1 MSSKHKKTH
10 KKAPQ
15 KKKTLNWEK
24 LTKRAFIALSFIAVI
39 SIPLYFFSNQSK
51 IEHDLSVVGDGRFA
65 TVVQIHDNN
74 CQLCSQLKRNVAAV
88 QGDFKDKIQFR
99 LANVNTVKGKRFAD
113 KYSASHVTLLF
124 FDKKGI
130 RTNTMQGV
138 RSVKDIEQSLV
149 ALSKLR

>member
-1 MSSKHKKTH
+1 MSSKHKKKH
-10 KKAPQ
+10 KKTPQ
-15 KKKTLNWEK
+15 KKKTFNWDK
-24 LTKRAFIALSFIAVI
+24 FTKRALIALSFIAVI

-88 QGDFKDKIQFR
+88 QGDFKDKIQFK

-113 KYSASHVTLLF
+113 KYNVPHVTLLF
-124 FDKKGI
+124 FDKKGNL
-130 RTNTMQGV
+130 TNTMQGV
-138 RSVKDIEQSLV
+138 RSEKDIEQSLA